1 MPKCIVH
8 YVGLIA
14 DGLTEK
20 RVSGPD
26 GRLIEIVQPKER
38 HEKLWKKLTASGIY
52 RTVSKI

>member
-1 MPKCIVH
+1 MH
-8 YVGLIA
+8 RSLRGLKA

-26 GRLIEIVQPKER
+26 GRLIEIIQSKEK
-38 HEKLWKKLTASGIY
+38 HEKLWKKLTASGIC